1 MDLIYLSW
9 KQTIGEIMK
18 KTNFFDK
25 TLTRQ
30 LSFSIGAVLS
40 VMLLALGFFL
50 SNRVKKTFR
59 DVSFQYLDQ
68 ITMSYTESTEK
79 ILEKEFA
86 IGSTLTDMLEGY
98 KHIAPESR
106 RDYIN
111 QVLQET
117 LISNPAL
124 VDSWTAWEPDA
135 LDGLDYMYA
144 NTENHDSTG
153 RFIPYWTQVGSEIS
167 CTPLTD
173 YETGSW
179 YVDPIRRTKGKL
191 IDPNLY
197 EVGGKMIWVCGVAFP
212 IRDETNTAVGVVG
225 IDMSLE
231 TLSSMLK
238 SAKIY
243 DSGYL
248 SLISD
253 SGLTAVDAD
262 ASAEGKTFK
271 YYDDSDFSEL
281 FANARNSLELQAFT
295 TDDGLLHIISP
306 LKVNVADQ
314 TWFLCLNVPVSEVE
328 RDSNVIM
335 VVITAG
341 FIITLVVLFILSSIF
356 ISFVSKELKK
366 GVSVLQNIAH
376 GDGDLTVRI
385 DTQKDNELGKMFN
398 YFNETME
405 KLHKSISKVKEESI
419 KMQQVGDV
427 LANNMNDT
435 AAAANEITANIES
448 VNKEVQHQ
456 ADNVKSAD
464 ESVQKINT
472 NVEKLINSIDS
483 QSSCVVESSSAIEQM
498 VANIRSVTNILK
510 SNSETITSLE
520 QASENGKTNVAASVQ
535 VTEKIREQSKSLLEA
550 SKIIQ
555 NIASQTNLLAMN
567 AAIEAAHAGDA
578 GKGFSVVA
586 DEIRKLSEDSSVQG
600 KTITTNLKEVLDSI
614 GAVADSSANTQTQFN
629 EIYDLTQKVSQQE
642 LTIMHA
648 MQEQSEGGG
657 QVLEAMKEINDIT
670 VDVKNGGHEMQGAAE
685 SVKNEMAN
693 LIRITDE
700 IIASMQEMSQ
710 GIEDINHSMNEVND
724 QTHKTSESIE
734 SLSEVVNTFK
744 V

>member
-1 MDLIYLSW
+1 
-9 KQTIGEIMK
+9 MK

-30 LSFSIGAVLS
+30 LSFSIGAVLF

-50 SNRVKKTFR
+50 SNRVKKAFS
-59 DVSFQYLDQ
+59 DVSYQYLDQ

-124 VDSWTAWEPDA
+124 VDSWTAWEPNA

-153 RFIPYWTQVGSEIS
+153 RFIPYWTQVGSTIS

-191 IDPNLY
+191 IDPNPY

-238 SAKIY
+238 SAQIY

-271 YYDDSDFSEL
+271 YYDDSDFGEL
-281 FANARNSLELQAFT
+281 FTNARNTLEIQSFT

-306 LKVNVADQ
+306 IKVNVADQ
-314 TWFLCLNVPVSEVE
+314 TWFLCLNVPISEVE
-328 RDSNVIM
+328 RDSHVIM

-356 ISFVSKELKK
+356 ISFVSKGLKK

-385 DTQKDNELGKMFN
+385 DVQKDNELGKMFN

-614 GAVADSSANTQTQFN
+614 GAVADSSVNTQTQFN

-642 LTIMHA
+642 TTIMHA

-670 VDVKNGGHEMQGAAE
+670 VDVKTGGHEMQGAAE
-685 SVKNEMAN
+685 SVKTEMAN

-710 GIEDINHSMNEVND
+710 GIEDINRSMNEVND

>member
-1 MDLIYLSW
+1 MNLIYLSW

-419 KMQQVGDV
+419 KMQQAGDV

-435 AAAANEITANIES
+435 AAANEITANIES

-586 DEIRKLSEDSSVQG
+586 DEIRKLSEDSSLQG

-614 GAVADSSANTQTQFN
+614 GAVADSSVNTQTQFN

-670 VDVKNGGHEMQGAAE
+670 VDVKTGGHEMQGAAE

>member
-1 MDLIYLSW
+1 
-9 KQTIGEIMK
+9 MK

-30 LSFSIGAVLS
+30 LSFSIGAVLF

-50 SNRVKKTFR
+50 SNRVKKAFS
-59 DVSFQYLDQ
+59 DVSYQYLDQ

-111 QVLQET
+111 EVLQET
-117 LISNPAL
+117 LISNPSL
-124 VDSWTAWEPDA
+124 VDSWTVWEPDA

-153 RFIPYWTQVGSEIS
+153 RFIPYWTQVGSTIS

-191 IDPNLY
+191 IDPNPY

-212 IRDETNTAVGVVG
+212 IRDENNQAVGVVG

-231 TLSSMLK
+231 TLSTMLK
-238 SAKIY
+238 NAEIY

-262 ASAEGKTFK
+262 SSAEGETFK
-271 YYDDSDFSEL
+271 YYDDSDFGEL
-281 FANARNSLELQAFT
+281 FTNARNTLEIQSFT

-306 LKVNVADQ
+306 IKVNVADQ
-314 TWFLCLNVPVSEVE
+314 TWFLCLNVPLSEVE
-328 RDSNVIM
+328 HDSHVIM

-341 FIITLVVLFILSSIF
+341 FAVTLVVLFILSAVF
-356 ISFVSKELKK
+356 ISMISKGLKQ
-366 GVSVLQNIAH
+366 GVSVLKNIAH

-385 DTQKDNELGKMFN
+385 DVQKDNELGKMFN

-405 KLHKSISKVKEESI
+405 KLHTSISKVKEESE

-464 ESVQKINT
+464 ASVQKIND

-520 QASENGKTNVAASVQ
+520 KASETGKTNVAASVQ

-614 GAVADSSANTQTQFN
+614 GAVADSSVSTQTQFN

-670 VDVKNGGHEMQGAAE
+670 VDVKTGGHEMQGAAE
-685 SVKNEMAN
+685 SVKTEMAN

-710 GIEDINHSMNEVND
+710 GIEDINRSMNEVND

-734 SLSEVVNTFK
+734 SLSGVVSTFK

>member
-1 MDLIYLSW
+1 
-9 KQTIGEIMK
+9 MK
-18 KTNFFDK
+18 KTNFLDR

-30 LSFSIGAVLS
+30 LSFSIGTVLF
-40 VMLLALGFFL
+40 VMLLALGLFL
-50 SNRVKKTFR
+50 SYRIKKVFTN
-59 DVSFQYLDQ
+59 VSYQYLDQ

-86 IGSTLTDMLEGY
+86 IGATLTDMLEGY

-117 LISNPAL
+117 LVSNPNL
-124 VDSWTAWEPDA
+124 VDAWTAWEPDA
-135 LDGLDYMYA
+135 LDGLDYEYA
-144 NTENHDSTG
+144 DTENHDSTG
-153 RFIPYWTQVGSEIS
+153 RFIPYWTRVGETIE

-179 YVDPIRRTKGKL
+179 YVDPLKRTKGKL
-191 IDPNLY
+191 IDPNPY
-197 EVGGKMIWVCGVAFP
+197 EVGGNMIWVCGVAFP
-212 IRDETNTAVGVVG
+212 VRDESNAAVGVVG

-238 SAKIY
+238 NAKIY
-243 DSGYL
+243 DTGYL

-262 ASAEGKTFK
+262 SSAEGEIYK
-271 YYDDSDFSEL
+271 YYSDSQFSGL
-281 FANARNSLELQAFT
+281 FDSARSSLETRSFT
-295 TDDGLLHIISP
+295 TDDGLLHLISP
-306 LKVNVADQ
+306 IKVNVADQ
-314 TWFLCLNVPVSEVE
+314 TWFLCLNVPISEIE
-328 RDSNVIM
+328 RDSHVIM
-335 VVITAG
+335 AVIIAG
-341 FIITLVVLFILSSIF
+341 FIITLLVLFILSAIF
-356 ISFVSKELKK
+356 ISFVSKGLNK
-366 GVSVLQNIAH
+366 GVSVLQNIAR

-385 DTQKDNELGKMFN
+385 DVQKDNELGKMFN

-405 KLHKSISKVKEESI
+405 KLHKSISKVKEESQN
-419 KMQQVGDV
+419 MQQVGDV
-427 LANNMNDT
+427 LSNNMNDT

-448 VNKEVQHQ
+448 VNKEVHQQ

-510 SNSETITSLE
+510 SNSETITVLE
-520 QASENGKTNVAASVQ
+520 QASESGKTNVAASVAA
-535 VTEKIREQSKSLLEA
+535 TEKIREQSKSLLEA

-567 AAIEAAHAGDA
+567 AAIEAAHAGEA
-578 GKGFSVVA
+578 GKGFSVVS
-586 DEIRKLSEDSSVQG
+586 DEIRKLAEDSNKQG
-600 KTITTNLKEVLDSI
+600 KTITANLKEVLDSI
-614 GAVADSSANTQTQFN
+614 EEVAESSVSMQSQFN

-670 VDVKNGGHEMQGAAE
+670 VDVKTGGHEMQGATQE
-685 SVKNEMAN
+685 VKGEMSN

-710 GIEDINHSMNEVND
+710 GIEDINRSMNEVND

-734 SLSEVVNTFK
+734 SLSDVVNTFK